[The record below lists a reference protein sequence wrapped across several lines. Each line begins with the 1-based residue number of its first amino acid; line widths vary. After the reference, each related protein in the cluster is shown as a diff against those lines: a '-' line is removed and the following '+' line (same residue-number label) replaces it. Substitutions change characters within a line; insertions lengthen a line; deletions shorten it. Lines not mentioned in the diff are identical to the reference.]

1 MRIVVAG
8 GGTAGH
14 VFPAIAM
21 ADTLRRDHGAE
32 VAFVGSADGQ
42 EAHLVPAAGYAFT
55 PLRVAS
61 AQTRVSLRSFHAIRL
76 TLSAARRC
84 RPLVA
89 SADAVVGIGGYASA
103 PGALAARR
111 ARRPLVL
118 VEPNSVPGAVN
129 RIAARW
135 ARAVAVTFEATA
147 AGLPARVRVERTGN
161 PVRPEIVAV
170 AGRRAERAAEG
181 RASFGLERGRRTV
194 LVLGGS
200 QGALHLDQVVAGAI
214 GLLRDRTDL
223 QLIVAAGPDHVDLV
237 QAAARDAGRLVVHAV
252 GFIGRMDLAL
262 AVADLAVSRAGAGH
276 IAELA
281 VCGVPSILV
290 PYPHATANHQEAN
303 ARELERVGAAEVVLD
318 ADLAEEEFVRRVVTL
333 ADDDGR
339 RAAMGA
345 AARAWARPDADVRLA
360 ALVASVAEV
369 GP

>member
-1 MRIVVAG
+1 MAG

-14 VFPAIAM
+14 VFPALAM
-21 ADTLRRDHGAE
+21 AEVLRRDHGADVE
-32 VAFVGSADGQ
+32 FLGSAEGQ
-42 EAHLVPAAGYAFT
+42 EALLVPAAGYPFT

-61 AQTRVSLRSFHAIRL
+61 AQTRVSLRSFRAIRL
-76 TLSAARRC
+76 TFSAARRC

-89 SADAVVGIGGYASA
+89 EADAVVGIGGYASA

-111 ARRPLVL
+111 TRRPLVL

-147 AGLPARVRVERTGN
+147 ARLPEHVRVERTGN

-170 AGRRAERAAEG
+170 GERRAELAAEA
-181 RASFGLERGRRTV
+181 RTAFGLERDRRTV

-200 QGALHLDQVVAGAI
+200 QGALHLDQIVAGAI
-214 GLLRDRTDL
+214 GLLRDRADL
-223 QLIVAAGPDHVDLV
+223 QLLVAAGPSHVDLV
-237 QAAARDAGRLVVHAV
+237 RAAARHAGQLVVHAA
-252 GFIGRMDLAL
+252 GFIERMDRAL

-276 IAELA
+276 IAELT

-290 PYPHATANHQEAN
+290 PYPHATENHQEAN
-303 ARELERVGAAEVVLD
+303 ARELERAAAAEVVLD
-318 ADLAEEEFVRRVVTL
+318 AALTQEELVRRVTAL
-333 ADDDGR
+333 ADDAPR
-339 RAAMGA
+339 RESMAA

-360 ALVASVAEV
+360 ALVASVA
-369 GP
+369 GGRP